1 MRTTKYSLTPE
12 HRAQLKPHN
21 DRWIAVAMRTEVQTD
36 ADREAARSAIRGLYR
51 SAQLAPPANEV
62 FCASPTTA
70 LLAGAMASGVWW
82 LRDHPDRHAELFGRV
97 LGEHDYRSAIHEAS
111 ARLHGVRRPAV
122 TRDAT
127 DDATRVATNDATS
140 AATRDAT
147 DDATRDATSD
157 ATNDATSD
165 ATNLATRLATNVATN
180 AATSAATNAATAVA
194 TNAATEVATNDAT
207 RVATHDA
214 TRVATND
221 ATNDATSAATRDATN
236 DATNDATSDATNLA
250 TDDRLVIFLLRCT
263 RNWSRLWNGGNQW
276 AGWLSYLTFFRDVPK
291 LELAE
296 YAAFRDYEMA
306 GIHAG
311 PRSMHSMFWIASGF
325 PEFIRIDERNRPH
338 CLTGPSHRWAD
349 GRQLYYV
356 NGTRVPRDMIED
368 RTSITISRIDAEA
381 NTEMRR
387 IMIELYGVERYM
399 RDAGAQLVDRSQWP
413 IGPDRVE
420 TGELYR
426 RGDTLAVRVW
436 NGTREPDGK
445 VREFWLPVHPE
456 LRPLPDPR
464 DRDGQLGEPQALTA
478 LAAVAST
485 YGLRAEEYV
494 LEART

>member
-127 DDATRVATNDATS
+127 DDATRVATDA
-140 AATRDAT
+140 
-147 DDATRDATSD
+147 
-157 ATNDATSD
+157 ATND
-165 ATNLATRLATNVATN
+165 ATRLATNV
-180 AATSAATNAATAVA
+180 
-194 TNAATEVATNDAT
+194 
-207 RVATHDA
+207 
-214 TRVATND
+214 
-221 ATNDATSAATRDATN
+221 
-236 DATNDATSDATNLA
+236 ATNDATSDATNLA